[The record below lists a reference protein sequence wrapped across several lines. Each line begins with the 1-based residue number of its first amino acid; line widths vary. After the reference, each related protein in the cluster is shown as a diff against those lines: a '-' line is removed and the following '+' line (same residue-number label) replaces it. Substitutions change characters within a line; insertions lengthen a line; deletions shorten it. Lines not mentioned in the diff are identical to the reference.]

1 MHQQALGARS
11 DGMDTTVTPVRLTGS
26 QALRWGWR
34 FARDP
39 LIATRRSFDSFGPLV
54 ILTEAL
60 PFIRPARAVMLGVP
74 LVWTAG
80 AVFYRELLSDPD
92 RWRGTSL
99 LPGGPKHSAARRT
112 SSGLTRMTGYRHT
125 HYRKLLLNPLRRTNV
140 KALLK
145 DMVVL
150 AEREIA
156 SWPLEKMIDLWE
168 YARRLMRVFA
178 VELLFGG
185 GGDQAYSI
193 ADLVSRLMEHK
204 WDRRAFI
211 FPINLPNTLYGQIVR
226 ESEDLEKRLLVW
238 VASKRGRFDNRDL
251 ASIIVNSPD
260 ADGNLADDAT
270 VVGQLPSLFAAASE
284 ASQGVLA
291 WTLLILMQH
300 PRVAEALLDE
310 LRHELGG
317 ASPSLEG
324 AVDLPLLDAVVK
336 ESMRILPPVPL
347 QIRVAQCDTT
357 IAGNEIPQ
365 GSRVILNTFLTNRM
379 PELYLEGDLFRPE
392 RWFTIAPNAFE
403 FPVFSAGP
411 HSCPGYWFGSTAV
424 KVALAAILTRYRI
437 NLPVDARID
446 YRVQPTMRPLAGIPV
461 FLTLQHGG
469 THSATPISGKIR
481 DLVSFPH

>member
-1 MHQQALGARS
+1 
-11 DGMDTTVTPVRLTGS
+11 
-26 QALRWGWR
+26 
-34 FARDP
+34 
-39 LIATRRSFDSFGPLV
+39 
-54 ILTEAL
+54 
-60 PFIRPARAVMLGVP
+60 
-74 LVWTAG
+74 
-80 AVFYRELLSDPD
+80 
-92 RWRGTSL
+92 
-99 LPGGPKHSAARRT
+99 
-112 SSGLTRMTGYRHT
+112 
-125 HYRKLLLNPLRRTNV
+125 
-140 KALLK
+140 
-145 DMVVL
+145 MVVL

-238 VASKRGRFDNRDL
+238 VAGKRGRFDNRDL

-336 ESMRILPPVPL
+336 ESMRI
-347 QIRVAQCDTT
+347 
-357 IAGNEIPQ
+357 
-365 GSRVILNTFLTNRM
+365 
-379 PELYLEGDLFRPE
+379 
-392 RWFTIAPNAFE
+392 
-403 FPVFSAGP
+403 
-411 HSCPGYWFGSTAV
+411 
-424 KVALAAILTRYRI
+424 
-437 NLPVDARID
+437 
-446 YRVQPTMRPLAGIPV
+446 
-461 FLTLQHGG
+461 
-469 THSATPISGKIR
+469 
-481 DLVSFPH
+481 